1 MIAYEDI
8 FEYCH
13 DYDSSRPID
22 MNLFI
27 DNIEVC
33 NFMEAML
40 RFLPIPAR
48 AKRKTTDQAVKY
60 LNIFI
65 ANFAKS
71 YLDREC
77 VAIPRSSRFL
87 NGETPFC
94 QEKLSKGTFITVL
107 EFLKYL
113 GLIQEH
119 MGHYDQETQSGQIS
133 RYWAT
138 PQLYAHFATVRN
150 ADLYYRRNIP
160 PVILH
165 RSARK
170 EVSFVE
176 NKISKF
182 FAEKIC
188 ILNTL
193 YNSNIFKYNSNI
205 QYKVMNPHY
214 LYLNNI
220 NHYNIRQPSILGRNK
235 ESSNE
240 LLYPNIDAIFSRNS
254 FDCGGR
260 LYSITKRGIGW
271 QSLSQEQRKTITIN
285 DESTVELDFKSLHAS
300 MLYAIRG
307 IQIHD
312 DPYLIST
319 IELRPIYKTLLL
331 RLLNAKSIRE
341 TIFSMH
347 KTERELKQKPL
358 ISSKYLKFLNCANQH
373 NQNWMAY
380 IDELMHHHQAI
391 RRFFGSDCGIYLQRL
406 DAEMMLNILSV
417 LAQEGIPALPIHD
430 SVIVARNHQKRTIE
444 VMQNVYRRYM
454 GFDCIV
460 EAK

>member
-1 MIAYEDI
+1 
-8 FEYCH
+8 
-13 DYDSSRPID
+13 
-22 MNLFI
+22 
-27 DNIEVC
+27 
-33 NFMEAML
+33 
-40 RFLPIPAR
+40 
-48 AKRKTTDQAVKY
+48 
-60 LNIFI
+60 
-65 ANFAKS
+65 
-71 YLDREC
+71 
-77 VAIPRSSRFL
+77 
-87 NGETPFC
+87 
-94 QEKLSKGTFITVL
+94 
-107 EFLKYL
+107 
-113 GLIQEH
+113 

-150 ADLYYRRNIP
+150 TDLYYRRNIP

-165 RSARK
+165 RSARQ

-176 NKISKF
+176 NRISKF

-193 YNSNIFKYNSNI
+193 YNSNIFKYNNNI
-205 QYKVMNPHY
+205 QYKVINPHY

-240 LLYPNIDAIFSRNS
+240 LLYPNIAAIFSRNS

-260 LYSITKRGIGW
+260 LYSITNRGIGW

-347 KTERELKQKPL
+347 KTVRELKQKPL
-358 ISSKYLKFLNCANQH
+358 ISSKYLKFLNFTNQH

-380 IDELMHHHQAI
+380 IDELMERHRAI

-406 DAEMMLNILSV
+406 DGEMMLNILSV
-417 LAQEGIPALPIHD
+417 LAQEGIPALPVHD
-430 SVIVARNHQKRTIE
+430 SVIVQRHAQNRATE
-444 VMQNVYRRYM
+444 VMQEVYRRYM
-454 GFDCIV
+454 GFDCVV